1 MHRQMIRRSLA
12 AVAFTLIL
20 AATASAQQVVRVRG
34 TVERVESLTLVVK
47 TREGPSVII
56 KLADNYGVTGVVAAT
71 LADIKAGSYVG
82 IAALPQPDG
91 TQRAIE
97 VLIFPE
103 ALRGFGEGFRPWD
116 LVPQSTMT
124 NATVAEIVTR
134 VDGAR
139 LTLKYKDGEKTGGRA
154 ARGAHRHLRAGGKE
168 RAQARRQ
175 DFHRCR
181 HQTGGRDAEH
191 RPRQRR
197 PRRPHAADVT
207 GEGVGG
213 WVRLKAK
220 KKSKRKFLRESS
232 PTRTYL
238 ASGSPSTN
246 FAVIG
251 KNRQTLARRVPW
263 R

>member
-12 AVAFTLIL
+12 AAAFTLIL

-34 TVERVESLTLVVK
+34 TVERLEGQTLMVK
-47 TREGPSVII
+47 TREGPSVIV

-71 LADIKAGSYVG
+71 LADIKPGSYVG

-134 VDGAR
+134 VDGAT
-139 LTLKYKDGEKTGGRA
+139 LTLKYKDGEKTVVVSPEAPIVTFVPAEKSELKPGAKIFIA
-154 ARGAHRHLRAGGKE
+154 AAAKKDDGTLAA
-168 RAQARRQ
+168 AAISV
-175 DFHRCR
+175 
-181 HQTGGRDAEH
+181 GRDGIT
-191 RPRQRR
+191 P
-197 PRRPHAADVT
+197 PM
-207 GEGVGG
+207 
-213 WVRLKAK
+213 
-220 KKSKRKFLRESS
+220 
-232 PTRTYL
+232 
-238 ASGSPSTN
+238 
-246 FAVIG
+246 
-251 KNRQTLARRVPW
+251 
-263 R
+263 